1 MSSQG
6 EELKFNSILTM
17 YETVASNLYNWALCT
32 EDINSK
38 REILNNAKLW
48 FQYLDDLN
56 DDLSQGMILKKGN
69 VYKALFDTYST
80 PEESGNIDEEVLGYI
95 NNAASINEDGLSKY
109 PSNFSMA
116 MSLTQSYIDIEF
128 AKPNS
133 TKRNFTKI
141 KEAYRK
147 VLNIKSE
154 SKEIS
159 NSALSQFSALKKR
172 MELLGVDE

>member
-1 MSSQG
+1 
-6 EELKFNSILTM
+6 
-17 YETVASNLYNWALCT
+17 
-32 EDINSK
+32 
-38 REILNNAKLW
+38 
-48 FQYLDDLN
+48 
-56 DDLSQGMILKKGN
+56 
-69 VYKALFDTYST
+69 
-80 PEESGNIDEEVLGYI
+80 
-95 NNAASINEDGLSKY
+95 
-109 PSNFSMA
+109 MA